1 MGYGD
6 IPITRKLRLGSGDV
20 SKKNPETTE
29 PLTGGVRLW
38 SDGNDKRTPNGDG
51 DTTDE
56 TRNKDFMD
64 QSELL
69 KRCQNGDELAWEVL
83 VRQHQGRICSIA
95 FGYVGEQDEALD
107 LAQDIFI
114 RVYNSLA
121 TCTEPEK
128 FQSWLTR
135 IARNACIDH
144 LRRRKAR
151 PPLQDIPAEDMVALA
166 ANGPSP
172 EDDLIRSSRQKLV
185 HRALQHLSEINREI
199 IVLKD
204 IQGLP
209 LEEISGMLDLPLGTV
224 KSRSS
229 RARIELA
236 RAITDMNGGPHG
248 GPIGAEAV

>member
-1 MGYGD
+1 
-6 IPITRKLRLGSGDV
+6 
-20 SKKNPETTE
+20 
-29 PLTGGVRLW
+29 
-38 SDGNDKRTPNGDG
+38 
-51 DTTDE
+51 
-56 TRNKDFMD
+56 MD
-64 QSELL
+64 QPELL
-69 KRCQNGDELAWEVL
+69 KRCQIGDELAWEVL

-95 FGYVGEQDEALD
+95 YGYVGEHDEAMD
-107 LAQDIFI
+107 LAQEIFV
-114 RVYNSLA
+114 RVYKSLA

-128 FQSWLTR
+128 FLSWLTR

-151 PPLQDIPAEDMVALA
+151 PPLQDIPAEDMINLA
-166 ANGPSP
+166 SGSPTP
-172 EDDLIRSSRQKLV
+172 EDELYRSSRQKLV
-185 HRALQHLSEINREI
+185 HTALQKLSEINREI

-236 RAITDMNGGPHG
+236 RVITDMNGGPG
-248 GPIGAEAV
+248 AGSLGAEAV